1 MDTLFVPAE
10 SGPTDPVRRAL
21 LNVLVGEDTST
32 FSSRESSLM
41 MDAFDHGEIYWA
53 SISVDKVESR
63 VFAET
68 DLGEPNS
75 GIMLSVPTGFSN
87 RKILEALDAASQV
100 LMRVD

>member
-53 SISVDKVESR
+53 SITFEKFDGR
-63 VFAET
+63 VLAET
-68 DLGEPNS
+68 DLGSPES
-75 GIMLSVPTGFSN
+75 GIMLIVPPGFSN
-87 RKILEALDAASQV
+87 RKILEALDAAAQV